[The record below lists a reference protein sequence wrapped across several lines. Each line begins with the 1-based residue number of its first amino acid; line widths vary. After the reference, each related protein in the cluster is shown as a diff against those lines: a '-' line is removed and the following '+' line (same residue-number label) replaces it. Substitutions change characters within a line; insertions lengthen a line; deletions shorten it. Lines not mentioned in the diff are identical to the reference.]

1 MSIFITPSGIMEA
14 KLTQRERFILSLVGK
29 GFLHKEIADQ
39 LSISTETVKKH
50 LGNTYKKLNARNK
63 VEALLKVSLLQAS

>member
-1 MSIFITPSGIMEA
+1 MSIFITPAGTMQA
-14 KLTQRERFILSLVGK
+14 KLTERERYILSLAGK

-63 VEALLKVSLLQAS
+63 VEALLKVSMLHTS